1 MLSSSSHGKGVCK
14 EMARTEMEIWMV
26 RVVEERD
33 RAADRDED
41 EGEWRD
47 QRYRLRDMVSRC

>member
-1 MLSSSSHGKGVCK
+1 
-14 EMARTEMEIWMV
+14 MARTEMEIWMV

>member
-1 MLSSSSHGKGVCK
+1 MGKEK
-14 EMARTEMEIWMV
+14 ARTEMEIWMV

-33 RAADRDED
+33 RAADRDKD
-41 EGEWRD
+41 EGEWVD